1 MNRSIRWLGVA
12 LALAG
17 VAFAVGYFRPTEE
30 KRIRKVI
37 GGLAQDATFTGSE
50 GNIARIAKIQSIGSR
65 LTVDVELHLEQ
76 VLPIE
81 FAVTGRDAIQSL
93 LMTGAPQLG
102 SIEVQVHDVG
112 VTLTS
117 ETEAQVSMTA
127 SAKTGGR
134 KGEFTAQEFD
144 IRLVKQE
151 GVWRIRRVEAVAGFR
166 RAR

>member
-1 MNRSIRWLGVA
+1 VNRSIRWLLVA
-12 LALAG
+12 LVLAG
-17 VAFAVGYFRPTEE
+17 VAFAFWYFRPTEE

-37 GGLAQDATFTGSE
+37 GGLAKDATFTGSE

-65 LTVDVELHLEQ
+65 LTVDVELHVDQ

-81 FAVTGRDAIQSL
+81 SALTGRDALQSL
-93 LMTGAPQLG
+93 LMAAAPHVGAVE
-102 SIEVQVHDVG
+102 IQVHDVG

-117 ETEAQVSMTA
+117 DTEAQVSMTA

-144 IRLVKQE
+144 IRLLKQE
-151 GVWRIRRVEAVAGFR
+151 GAWRIRRVEAVAGFR

>member
-1 MNRSIRWLGVA
+1 MNRSMRWLLGVLVLIGVA
-12 LALAG
+12 LG
-17 VAFAVGYFRPTEE
+17 VWYTRPTEE

-37 GGLAQDATFTGSE
+37 RGLAQDATFTGSE

-65 LTVDVELHLEQ
+65 LTVDVELHLDQ

-81 FAVTGRDAIQSL
+81 SAVTGRDAIQGL
-93 LMTGAPQLG
+93 LMAGAPNAG
-102 SIEVQVHDVG
+102 AVEVQVHDVG
-112 VTLTS
+112 VNLTS

-144 IRLVKQE
+144 IRMVKQE
-151 GVWRIRRVEAVAGFR
+151 GAWRIRRVEAVAGFR
-166 RAR
+166 QAR

>member
-1 MNRSIRWLGVA
+1 MNRTIRWVGVG
-12 LALAG
+12 LAMVG
-17 VAFAVGYFRPTEE
+17 VVFAVWYFRPTEE

-50 GNIARIAKIQSIGSR
+50 GNISRIAKIQSIGSR
-65 LTVDVELHLEQ
+65 LTVDVELHVDQ

-81 FAVTGRDAIQSL
+81 SALTGRDAIQSL
-93 LMTGAPQLG
+93 LMAFVPQVGAV
-102 SIEVQVHDVG
+102 EVQVHDVG

-117 ETEAQVSMTA
+117 DTEARVSMTA

-144 IRLVKQE
+144 IQMAKQE
-151 GVWRIRRVEAVAGFR
+151 GAWRIRRVEAVAGFR
-166 RAR
+166 RPR